1 MTGPSIGSMV
11 RIQISINT
19 ETSHR
24 TLIFEVSALTRIA
37 PAANSQKKALCS
49 RPNCWAEMP
58 RSFIICTPPKARTA
72 LSAKLSSIKASR
84 SSVTIQARRFT
95 DG

>member
-1 MTGPSIGSMV
+1 MKLTGPSIGSMV
-11 RIQISINT
+11 RIQISNQ
-19 ETSHR
+19 HR
-24 TLIFEVSALTRIA
+24 DKPSDMIFEVSALTRIA

-72 LSAKLSSIKASR
+72 LSAKLSSIKRAG
-84 SSVTIQARRFT
+84 AA
-95 DG
+95 